1 MVYVRSGI
9 ASADK
14 IGPGGL
20 SSSDKTQFKQLRKEW
35 EAQVKR
41 DGELQRSREAPDG
54 AQAVMARAEIGTT
67 CRTSLHGPCWHS
79 LLDLC
84 GCDLSSPCNIFGSTR
99 LTCVHGS
106 CVQVCRWMVAGRRH
120 AS

>member
-1 MVYVRSGI
+1 MFCRSGI

-14 IGPGGL
+14 IGPGGI

-54 AQAVMARAEIGTT
+54 AQAVMVRAEIGTT
-67 CRTSLHGPCWHS
+67 CRTLHGPCRNS
-79 LLDLC
+79 YL
-84 GCDLSSPCNIFGSTR
+84 
-99 LTCVHGS
+99 
-106 CVQVCRWMVAGRRH
+106 
-120 AS
+120 

>member
-1 MVYVRSGI
+1 MVCVRPGI

-41 DGELQRSREAPDG
+41 DAELQRSREAPDG
-54 AQAVMARAEIGTT
+54 AQAVMVRAEIGTT
-67 CRTSLHGPCWHS
+67 CRTLHGPRRDFLW
-79 LLDLC
+79 
-84 GCDLSSPCNIFGSTR
+84 SPFGSTR
-99 LTCVHGS
+99 P
-106 CVQVCRWMVAGRRH
+106 
-120 AS
+120 

>member
-41 DGELQRSREAPDG
+41 DAELQRSREAPDG
-54 AQAVMARAEIGTT
+54 AQAVMVRAEIGTT
-67 CRTSLHGPCWHS
+67 CRKLHGPCWHS
-79 LLDLC
+79 LFQTSAAVNSLVLAI
-84 GCDLSSPCNIFGSTR
+84 SSAA
-99 LTCVHGS
+99 HD
-106 CVQVCRWMVAGRRH
+106 
-120 AS
+120 